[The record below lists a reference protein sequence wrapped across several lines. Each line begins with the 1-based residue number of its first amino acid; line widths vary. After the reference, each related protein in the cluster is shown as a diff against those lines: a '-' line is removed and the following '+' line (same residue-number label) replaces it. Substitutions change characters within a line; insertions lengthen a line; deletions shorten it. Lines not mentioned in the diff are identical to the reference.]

1 MPQAF
6 SPSLLQ
12 SLDHVTHVGRGSGY
26 SFLGW
31 GTFQS
36 KRREHADYAP
46 MAIYLADAGNFAVR
60 PLDEFVDGRFLRD
73 GTVPPNPL
81 VEAVTALGDAQP
93 GTPEHAHLL
102 SVALTMAR
110 KAIVLDDNALL
121 YGKESFDEA
130 VRRRADVNK

>member
-1 MPQAF
+1 
-6 SPSLLQ
+6 
-12 SLDHVTHVGRGSGY
+12 
-26 SFLGW
+26 
-31 GTFQS
+31 
-36 KRREHADYAP
+36 
-46 MAIYLADAGNFAVR
+46 
-60 PLDEFVDGRFLRD
+60 
-73 GTVPPNPL
+73 
-81 VEAVTALGDAQP
+81 LGDAQP